1 MYVRILYDNINHY
14 SQEEYNEFL
23 KLIRQDKRER
33 IAKILRK
40 EDQYRSILGEIL
52 LIKLLKEFN
61 IEYNSIHITTNQ
73 YGKPYIQDLDFYYS
87 ISHSHEYVICAIS
100 NKEIGIDI
108 ERIRHIAPVTLKQYA
123 TTNEIEY
130 ITSIDKLYE
139 RRCFEIFTLK
149 ESYFK
154 CMGCDLREILNVEFH
169 ISNDSIQCSHTGYSF
184 NLVDTI
190 DGYVIAICEM
200 M

>member
-33 IAKILRK
+33 IAKILHK

-73 YGKPYIQDLDFYYS
+73 YGKPYIQDLDVYYS

-108 ERIRHIAPVTLKQYA
+108 EKIRHIAPVTLKQYA

-190 DGYVIAICEM
+190 DGYVIVICEM

>member
-1 MYVRILYDNINHY
+1 MRILYDNINHY

-33 IAKILRK
+33 IAKILHK

-73 YGKPYIQDLDFYYS
+73 YGKPYIQDLDVYYS

-108 ERIRHIAPVTLKQYA
+108 EKIRHIAPVTLKQYA

-190 DGYVIAICEM
+190 DGYVIVICEM

>member
-33 IAKILRK
+33 IAKILHK

-73 YGKPYIQDLDFYYS
+73 YGKPYIQDLDVYYS

-108 ERIRHIAPVTLKQYA
+108 EKIRHIAPVTLKQYA

-190 DGYVIAICEM
+190 DGYAIVICEM

>member
-73 YGKPYIQDLDFYYS
+73 YGKPYIQDLDVYYS

-108 ERIRHIAPVTLKQYA
+108 EKIRHIAPVTLKQYA

-169 ISNDSIQCSHTGYSF
+169 ISDDSIQCSHTGYSF

>member
-33 IAKILRK
+33 IAKILHK

-73 YGKPYIQDLDFYYS
+73 YGKPYIQDLDVYYS

-108 ERIRHIAPVTLKQYA
+108 EKIRHIAPVTLKQYA

>member
-1 MYVRILYDNINHY
+1 MRILYDNINHY

-33 IAKILRK
+33 IAKILHK

-73 YGKPYIQDLDFYYS
+73 YGKPYIQDLDVYYS

-108 ERIRHIAPVTLKQYA
+108 EKIRHIAPVTLKQYA